1 MKSLFLKILL
11 PLGAAYVMGFAI
23 QYFRKHDL
31 DPHRLFTLG
40 FVRDIQHCMRAEG
53 GFKPISLDFTLFVLV
68 SVPTILVILNFLAV
82 GVYFQPPR
90 LTRDLDRTITKL
102 ARPQG
107 KPPLGETAIRVYQ
120 HSPTLVSISSSPDL
134 ALPPQWFKDNEKAI
148 EAGAHIDIKEIRERA
163 PGIVA
168 IEFSRERKDI
178 AASVFI
184 EFSSGAL
191 RDISVG
197 AKKGQMYWYACHVPG
212 SDEIRIGHTINPD
225 ERISNHR
232 SSNRLMRFYK
242 RRDGRECVFKETP
255 AINESVLFDMF
266 SHLRIDSD
274 GSFFRAEDDLIQF
287 LNEYD
292 DA

>member
-1 MKSLFLKILL
+1 MKLFWKLAL
-11 PLGAAYVMGFAI
+11 PVASAYLVSFALA
-23 QYFRKHDL
+23 YFRKHDL
-31 DPHRLFTLG
+31 DPHRLFTFG

-134 ALPPQWFKDNEKAI
+134 PLTPQWYKDNEKDI
-148 EAGAHIDIKEIRERA
+148 ESGAHIDIKEIRERA

-184 EFSSGAL
+184 EFASGAL

-212 SDEIRIGHTINPD
+212 TDEIRIGHTNNPMQ
-225 ERISNHR
+225 RIKDHK
-232 SSNRLMRFYK
+232 SSNRGMRFYK
-242 RRDGRECVFKETP
+242 RKDGRECVFKETP
-255 AINESVLFDMF
+255 EVNESSVFAMFD
-266 SHLRIDSD
+266 HLRIDSD
-274 GSFFRAEDDLIQF
+274 ASFFRAEAELIHF
-287 LNEYD
+287 LNEYED
-292 DA
+292 I

>member
-1 MKSLFLKILL
+1 MKLFWKFALVVAVFFLID
-11 PLGAAYVMGFAI
+11 FAI
-23 QYFRKHDL
+23 AYFRKHDL

-134 ALPPQWFKDNEKAI
+134 PLTPQWYKDNEKDI
-148 EAGAHIDIKEIRERA
+148 ESGAHIDIKEIRERA

-184 EFSSGAL
+184 EFASGAL

-212 SDEIRIGHTINPD
+212 SDEIRIGHTNNPLQ
-225 ERISNHR
+225 RIKDHK
-232 SSNRLMRFYK
+232 SSNRGMRFYK
-242 RRDGRECVFKETP
+242 RKDGRECVFKETP
-255 AINESVLFDMF
+255 EINESSVFAMFD
-266 SHLRIDSD
+266 HLRIDSD
-274 GSFFRAEDDLIQF
+274 ASFFRAEAELIDF
-287 LNEYD
+287 LNEYED
-292 DA
+292 I

>member
-1 MKSLFLKILL
+1 MKLFWRLAL
-11 PLGAAYVMGFAI
+11 PVASAYLVSFAI
-23 QYFRKHDL
+23 AYFRKHDL
-31 DPHRLFTLG
+31 DPRRLFTFG
-40 FVRDIQHCMRAEG
+40 FVRDIQHCMHAEG
-53 GFKPISLDFTLFVLV
+53 GFKPISLDFMLFLIV
-68 SVPTILVILNFLAV
+68 SIPTILVILNFLSV

-163 PGIVA
+163 PGIVSV
-168 IEFSRERKDI
+168 EFSRERKDI

-184 EFSSGAL
+184 EFASGTL

-212 SDEIRIGHTINPD
+212 SDEIRIGHTNNPLQ
-225 ERISNHR
+225 RIKDHK
-232 SSNRLMRFYK
+232 SSNRGMRFYK
-242 RRDGRECVFKETP
+242 RKDGRECVFKETP
-255 AINESVLFDMF
+255 EVNESSVFAMFD
-266 SHLRIDSD
+266 HLRIDSD
-274 GSFFRAEDDLIQF
+274 ASFFRAEAELIDF
-287 LNEYD
+287 LNEYED
-292 DA
+292 I

>member
-1 MKSLFLKILL
+1 MKLFWKFAL
-11 PLGAAYVMGFAI
+11 PVAIAYLVSFALA
-23 QYFRKHDL
+23 YFRKHDL

-212 SDEIRIGHTINPD
+212 SDEIRIGHTNNPLQ
-225 ERISNHR
+225 RIKDHK
-232 SSNRLMRFYK
+232 SSNRGMRFYK
-242 RRDGRECVFKETP
+242 RKDGRECVFKETP
-255 AINESVLFDMF
+255 EVNESSVFAMFD
-266 SHLRIDSD
+266 HLRIDSD
-274 GSFFRAEDDLIQF
+274 ASFFRAEAELIDF
-287 LNEYD
+287 LNEYED
-292 DA
+292 I

>member
-1 MKSLFLKILL
+1 MKLVFKLALVVGVFFLID
-11 PLGAAYVMGFAI
+11 FAI
-23 QYFRKHDL
+23 SYFRKHDL
-31 DPHRLFTLG
+31 DPHRLFTFG

-53 GFKPISLDFTLFVLV
+53 GFKPISLDFTLFMIV
-68 SVPTILVILNFLAV
+68 SIPTILVILNFLSV
-82 GVYFQPPR
+82 CVYFQPPR

-120 HSPTLVSISSSPDL
+120 NSPTLVSISSSADL

-163 PGIVA
+163 PGIVSV
-168 IEFSRERKDI
+168 EFSRERKDI

-184 EFSSGAL
+184 EFASGTL

-212 SDEIRIGHTINPD
+212 SDEIRIGHTNNPLQ
-225 ERISNHR
+225 RIKDHK
-232 SSNRLMRFYK
+232 SSNRGLRFYK
-242 RRDGRECVFKETP
+242 RKDGRECVFKETSEV
-255 AINESVLFDMF
+255 NESSMFAMF

-274 GSFFRAEDDLIQF
+274 ASFFRAEAELIDF
-287 LNEYD
+287 LNEYED
-292 DA
+292 V